1 MLDPSTEPLDLDILV
16 MPDTTLILVAA
27 VIEPLWAANRVL
39 GERLYRWRMV
49 SADGDPVMTTS
60 GIPIPV
66 DGALAPTESD
76 APLFVTASYNWENS
90 ATSSVRRRLALAGRT
105 RAMVAGVDAGSW
117 LLAVAG
123 LLNGRR
129 ATTHWE
135 DFEAFEVRFPD
146 VGLTRDTYVIDGRR
160 ITTGGTLPTLDLMLE
175 IVRRRQGY
183 SLALEVSKLFTYD
196 PGGAGDPRFR
206 TPSAS
211 NLRTLDDRVADAVK
225 LMEET
230 IDTPLPLEKVARRAG
245 VTARHLQTLFQNCL
259 GVSPHTHYQAL
270 RLNCAR
276 RMVIET
282 RQPIADIAAA
292 AGFNS
297 APAFARCYRGRYGE
311 SPSAARRGER
321 S

>member
-1 MLDPSTEPLDLDILV
+1 MLNRSTEPLDLDILV
-16 MPDTTLILVAA
+16 LPDTTLILVAA
-27 VIEPLWAANRVL
+27 VIEPLRAANRIL
-39 GERLYRWRMV
+39 GERLYRWRLV
-49 SADGDPVMTTS
+49 SGDGDPVTTTS

-66 DGALAPTESD
+66 DGAFAASERA
-76 APLFVTASYNWENS
+76 APLFVTASYNWEAA
-90 ATSSVRRRLALAGRT
+90 ATSSLRRRLALAGRT
-105 RAMVAGVDAGSW
+105 RTMVAGVDAGGW
-117 LLAVAG
+117 LLAVSG

-135 DFEAFEVRFPD
+135 DFEAFETRFAD
-146 VGLTRDTYVIDGRR
+146 IDMVRDTYVIDGRR

-211 NLRTLDDRVADAVK
+211 NLRSLDARVADAVA

-230 IDTPLPLEKVARRAG
+230 VDDPLPLAKIARRVG
-245 VTARHLQTLFQNCL
+245 VTARHLQTLFRNCL

-282 RQPIADIAAA
+282 RQPITDIAAA

-297 APAFARCYRGRYGE
+297 APAFARCYRSRYGE
-311 SPSAARRGER
+311 SPSATRRGEGA
-321 S
+321 